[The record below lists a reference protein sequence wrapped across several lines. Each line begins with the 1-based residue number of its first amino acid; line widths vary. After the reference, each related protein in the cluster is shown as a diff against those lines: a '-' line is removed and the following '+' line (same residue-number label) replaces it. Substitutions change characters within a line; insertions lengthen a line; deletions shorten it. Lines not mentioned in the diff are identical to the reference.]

1 MSKLYVRGAL
11 GCVIV
16 TDITNEESFKSSLR
30 WKQVIEENCDYLD
43 NEPIPI
49 ILVQNKTDLIDEK
62 NKNDKITDKE
72 YLKKFVQD
80 NKFLTNIQTSA
91 KDNINL
97 KKVFEM
103 LVEDILKRGLII
115 ESSTNFEE
123 NRSKSISLNQKEYP
137 KKEGKQCCSLI

>member
-16 TDITNEESFKSSLR
+16 TDVTNEESFKSSLR

-43 NEPIPI
+43 NSAIPI
-49 ILVQNKTDLIDEK
+49 ILVQNKMDMVDDK
-62 NKNDKITDKE
+62 ASKDKILDQT
-72 YLKKFVQD
+72 YIQKFVSE
-80 NKFLTNIQTSA
+80 NKFLTYVRTSA
-91 KDNINL
+91 KKNENL
-97 KKVFEM
+97 QIIFEK

-123 NRSKSISLNQKEYP
+123 RSRSLTLNNSTSS
-137 KKEGKQCCSLI
+137 KKKARQ